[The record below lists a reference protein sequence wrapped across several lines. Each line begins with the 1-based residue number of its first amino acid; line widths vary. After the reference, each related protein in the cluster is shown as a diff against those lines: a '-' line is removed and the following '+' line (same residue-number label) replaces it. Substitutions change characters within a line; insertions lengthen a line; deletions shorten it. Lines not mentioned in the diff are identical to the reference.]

1 MARLT
6 GGGVILRYPEARDY
20 QDWADLRSA
29 SRAFL
34 TPWEPTWADDELS
47 RARFRTRIKRYAE
60 EVRDGKGY
68 AFFTFR
74 ESDGALVGGLSLTRV
89 HLGVSQS
96 VTMGYWSG
104 AAFAQQGYT
113 RAAARLAVRFAF
125 EALNLHRV
133 EAACQPDNDASRR
146 LLEAIGF
153 KLEGQARAYLK
164 IDGDWRDHLLFA
176 IIKGDT
182 LL

>member
-1 MARLT
+1 M
-6 GGGVILRYPEARDY
+6 LRYPEARDY
-20 QDWADLRSA
+20 QEWADLRSA

-34 TPWEPTWADDELS
+34 KPWEPIWADDELS
-47 RARFRTRIKRYAE
+47 RTRFRARLKRYAE
-60 EVRDGKGY
+60 EVRDGRGY

-104 AAFAQQGYT
+104 AAFAQQGFT

-125 EALNLHRV
+125 DDLTLHRV
-133 EAACQPDNDASRR
+133 EAACQPNNDASRR
-146 LLEAIGF
+146 LLQAIGF
-153 KLEGQARAYLK
+153 TLEGQARAYLK
-164 IDGDWRDHLLFA
+164 IDGKWCDHLLFA
-176 IIKGDT
+176 IVKGDPI
-182 LL
+182 L